1 MLKHSTARHDV
12 PRSGETQYW
21 TDHEIDRGHI
31 SPSYVSLSIAAG
43 AQIGLSRER
52 PDRCVALDYV
62 DATGE
67 RRKLAHNVSVVFDE
81 EAGEWR
87 SVSLVGVG
95 SIEAGAVLV
104 LLPNFSADDASVD
117 VTFVYD
123 GQESDSVPRPNV
135 APAAIEDDASIEV
148 TEEAEVE
155 MPVPEEEHSDL
166 DTADPAG

>member
-31 SPSYVSLSIAAG
+31 SPSYVSLSI
-43 AQIGLSRER
+43 
-52 PDRCVALDYV
+52 
-62 DATGE
+62 
-67 RRKLAHNVSVVFDE
+67 
-81 EAGEWR
+81 
-87 SVSLVGVG
+87 
-95 SIEAGAVLV
+95 
-104 LLPNFSADDASVD
+104 
-117 VTFVYD
+117 
-123 GQESDSVPRPNV
+123 
-135 APAAIEDDASIEV
+135 EV